1 MFYHDFS
8 GVRYPVID
16 KAQAILAHLPGV
28 SRETLDDLSQYVDL
42 LMHWQMRINLISP
55 TTLSDVWMRHIVD
68 SAQLYALEPQ
78 AKLWLDIGSGA
89 GLPGLVLAILLRRN
103 PGARV
108 HLVESNS
115 KKAAFLQHVL
125 TKLCLPAELH
135 VNRIE
140 SALPHLSQID
150 VVTARAF
157 TNLTHLIEICNPLL
171 IKGAVALFPK
181 GRDVESELTNASK
194 SWQVKYKVFPS
205 LTDQA
210 ACILRLEAC
219 ERLLHPEGKKG

>member
-1 MFYHDFS
+1 
-8 GVRYPVID
+8 
-16 KAQAILAHLPGV
+16 L
-28 SRETLDDLSQYVDL
+28 TQYVAL
-42 LMHWQMRINLISP
+42 LRHWQERINLVSP
-55 TTLSDVWMRHIVD
+55 TTLPDVWMRHIAD

-78 AKLWLDIGSGA
+78 AKVWLDIGSGG
-89 GLPGLVLAILLRRN
+89 GLPGLVLAILLKRN

-125 TKLCLPAELH
+125 TSLSLPAELH
-135 VNRIE
+135 ISRIE
-140 SALPHLSQID
+140 TLLPTLPQVD
-150 VVTARAF
+150 VITARAF
-157 TNLTHLIEICNPLL
+157 TSLAHLIALCNPLL

-181 GRDVESELTNASK
+181 GRDVESELTDAAK
-194 SWQVKYKVFPS
+194 SWQVNYRIFPS

-219 ERLLHPEGKKG
+219 ERL